1 MKEKRKFNKMTF
13 IVLTV
18 IFALVAVLVA
28 VKVVHTPANNV
39 SIGWVEHKQSGL
51 WEADYSYFT
60 GTQTSNLQGKNEKLN
75 IDVET
80 DEGSLEISVK
90 DTDDNVLFSET
101 ISETT
106 SFSIDVPEKVMVSVL
121 GKEHDGG
128 FSINY

>member
-1 MKEKRKFNKMTF
+1 MKEKRKSNKITL
-13 IVLTV
+13 IVLIV
-18 IFALVAVLVA
+18 ALALVAILVA
-28 VKVVHTPANNV
+28 VKVIHTPANNV

-51 WEADYSYFT
+51 WEANYSYFT
-60 GTQTSNLQGKNEKLN
+60 GTQTSNLQGQNAKLN
-75 IDVET
+75 IEVET

-106 SFSIDVPEKVMVSVL
+106 SFIIDVPEKVMVSVL

-128 FSINY
+128 FTISY

>member
-1 MKEKRKFNKMTF
+1 MKEKRKSNKMAF
-13 IVLTV
+13 IILTV
-18 IFALVAVLVA
+18 AFALVAVLVA
-28 VKVVHTPANNV
+28 VKVIHTPTNNV

-51 WEADYSYFT
+51 WEADYSHFT
-60 GTQTSNLQGKNEKLN
+60 GTQTSNLQGQNAKLN

-90 DTDDNVLFSET
+90 DTDDNILFSET

-106 SFSIDVPEKVMVSVL
+106 SFNVDVPEKVIVSVL

-128 FSINY
+128 FTISY